1 MTTKT
6 KRLVAAV
13 EQYFTELRMIRASG
27 GGTDERSNY
36 VPLANLLNAVGGT
49 LKPKVFSVLELADQG
64 AGHPDLGLYAAHQVR
79 RGKPRPGQRPER
91 GVVEVKSPKDDT
103 LATIVSD
110 QVGKYQ
116 ASYGSAHTGAT
127 SLLPSGPTSRVGC
140 YQVLKKWLSYR
151 EKKVLGRP
159 ILPEEVQHFT
169 DSARRI
175 AAILR
180 LKTS

>member
-13 EQYFTELRMIRASG
+13 QQYFTELRMIRASG

-36 VPLANLLNAVGGT
+36 VPLVNLLNAVGKT
-49 LKPKVFSVLELADQG
+49 LKPKEFGVLELADQG

-91 GVVEVKSPKDDT
+91 GVVEVKSPEDDT

-110 QVGKYQ
+110 QGRKVPGFLRLGARDQ
-116 ASYGSAHTGAT
+116 LARASA
-127 SLLPSGPTSRVGC
+127 P
-140 YQVLKKWLSYR
+140 
-151 EKKVLGRP
+151 RP
-159 ILPEEVQHFT
+159 RLRGLR
-169 DSARRI
+169 RRI
-175 AAILR
+175 GSLQAGRQPGVIRSPVTETARLR
-180 LKTS
+180 EPSRRRSR